1 MPSVAASERAALAD
15 LFLEIGPDAPTLC
28 GDWLTRDLAAHLVLR
43 ERRIDAIPGI
53 VASRFAAHTEAVQQ
67 RLAARPW
74 AELVDKVR
82 NRSPFLVGP
91 LDDTFNTTEF
101 FVHHEDVRRAV
112 PDWSPRP
119 TDERL
124 ERTMWRVLR
133 SRGRAFFRQSPVG
146 VLLSLPDG
154 TTHVA
159 SGGQPSVTLVGPAS
173 ELLLYAFGRKDH
185 ALVKITGGA
194 EDIEGFSSTP
204 LAV

>member
-91 LDDTFNTTEF
+91 Q
-101 FVHHEDVRRAV
+101 FV
-112 PDWSPRP
+112 
-119 TDERL
+119 
-124 ERTMWRVLR
+124 
-133 SRGRAFFRQSPVG
+133 
-146 VLLSLPDG
+146 
-154 TTHVA
+154 
-159 SGGQPSVTLVGPAS
+159 
-173 ELLLYAFGRKDH
+173 
-185 ALVKITGGA
+185 
-194 EDIEGFSSTP
+194 
-204 LAV
+204 

>member
-15 LFLEIGPDAPTLC
+15 LFLEVGPDAPTLC

-53 VASRFAAHTEAVQQ
+53 VASRFAGHTEAVQQ

-74 AELVDKVR
+74 PELVDKVR
-82 NRSPFLVGP
+82 HRSPFLVGP

-112 PDWSPRP
+112 PGWSPRP

-146 VLLSLPDG
+146 VILSLPDG

-185 ALVKITGGA
+185 ALVKITGDV

>member
-15 LFLEIGPDAPTLC
+15 LFLEVGPDAPTLC